1 MPLYAA
7 SIALSALLLFL
18 VQPIIAK
25 QILPWFGG
33 GAGVWTTCMVFFQTA
48 LLAGYGY
55 AHWLA
60 NRLSPHRQWV
70 VHTAL
75 LAASL
80 LCLPIVT
87 ADRFRPVGGQ
97 DAAGAILLLLAATIG
112 LPYFLLASTGP
123 LLQSWL
129 VRRRPAHSVYR
140 LFALSNAG
148 SLAGLVAYPLLIEPH
163 SGSHAQALGW
173 SAGYALFALA
183 CSSVAWLAWR
193 RPIAILTPN
202 PSPASGRGEELSGA
216 IAPTLSPGPSPARG
230 RGEELL
236 PPARE
241 QPFTLAGGS
250 TRGPAEP
257 PRSLPPTSSGR
268 RPEEAQGPA
277 QPCVVGPARRSRGER
292 VVAGVS
298 AQLAWLA
305 LSALGV
311 VILLGAT
318 AHISQNVASVPF
330 LWLAPLI
337 LYLLSFVLV
346 FEGRAGRGW
355 YSPGWGIPVALA
367 GATLMAL
374 GLSAASGVLDV
385 WLAVPLYC
393 AGVLVTCLFCHG
405 ELAARRPAARDL
417 TRFYLMISLGGALGG
432 VFAGL
437 IAPRVFRSVYEFPLA
452 LFGVCAAALVAA
464 WTRPQLGRWRP
475 WMGALAATAALATA
489 YWDFSFVRFLRSD
502 VILMQRN
509 FYGTLRVREVG
520 QGALQVRRLLHGVIL
535 HGEQFTRAADRMEPG
550 SYYARSSGV
559 GLAIQAA
566 QQRASAVRL
575 GVIGLGTGTLSAYGR
590 PGDTVRFYEIDP
602 DVVAIAKSE
611 FTYLASTPATV
622 QIALGDA
629 RLSLQRELDRRQ
641 APRFDVLAVDA
652 FSSDAIPVHL
662 LTREAIRMY
671 TQCMADGGIIA
682 VHISNR
688 FLDLKPV
695 LANLAANLGL
705 NAQLVRDEPDEDT
718 THASSSDWV
727 LIATRPDAF
736 GRAPLAD
743 RVEALTSD
751 PQVGLWT
758 DQFNDLLGILKSG
771 PARAFRALWSD

>member
-1 MPLYAA
+1 MPLYAS

-33 GAGVWTTCMVFFQTA
+33 GAGVWTTCMVFFQTL

-60 NRLSPHRQWV
+60 NRLSPRQQWA

-80 LCLPIVT
+80 LCLPIVA
-87 ADRFRPVGGQ
+87 ADRFRPAGGQ
-97 DAAGAILLLLAATIG
+97 DAAAAILLLLAATIG

-173 SAGYALFALA
+173 SAGYAAFALA

-193 RPIAILTPN
+193 RPITLTP
-202 PSPASGRGEELSGA
+202 L
-216 IAPTLSPGPSPARG
+216 
-230 RGEELL
+230 LL
-236 PPARE
+236 PPANANGSSRAE
-241 QPFTLAGGS
+241 ERSSSPLPLAG
-250 TRGPAEP
+250 E
-257 PRSLPPTSSGR
+257 
-268 RPEEAQGPA
+268 GPA
-277 QPCVVGPARRSRGER
+277 QPCVAGPARRSRGVR
-292 VVAGVS
+292 VVGLS
-298 AQLAWLA
+298 APLAWLG

-337 LYLLSFVLV
+337 LYLLSFVLA

-355 YSPGWGIPVALA
+355 YSPGWGIPAALA
-367 GATLMAL
+367 GATLMAV
-374 GLSAASGVLDV
+374 GLSASSGVLNV
-385 WLAVPLYC
+385 WLSVPLYC

-405 ELAARRPAARDL
+405 ELAARRPAASDL

-437 IAPRVFRSVYEFPLA
+437 IAPRVFHSVYEFPLA
-452 LFGVCAAALVAA
+452 LFAACAAALVAA
-464 WTRPQLGRWRP
+464 WTRPQFGRWRP
-475 WMGALAATAALATA
+475 WMCALAAIASLATA

-509 FYGTLRVREVG
+509 FYGTLRVRQVG

-559 GLAIQAA
+559 GLAIEAA
-566 QQRASAVRL
+566 QRRRSTVRL

-602 DVVAIAKSE
+602 DVVAIARGE
-611 FTYLASTPATV
+611 FTYLTSTPATV

-629 RLSLQRELDRRQ
+629 RLSLQRELDRGQ
-641 APRFDVLAVDA
+641 APGFDVLAVDA

-671 TQCMADGGIIA
+671 TRCMADGGIIA

-695 LANLAANLGL
+695 LANLAADLGL
-705 NAQLVRDEPDEDT
+705 NAQLVRDDPDEDT
-718 THASSSDWV
+718 SRASSSDWV
-727 LIATRPDAF
+727 LIATPLDAF
-736 GRAPLAD
+736 KQAPFAD
-743 RVEALTSD
+743 RVEALTPD

-771 PARAFRALWSD
+771 PARAFRSLWSD